1 VGNKMNEIINE
12 ENNNEIT
19 NDEEIKNNE
28 EINNEMNKDEKKEIK
43 NLENKNLKK
52 RFFYCLDF
60 PKQIWFIFWSE
71 FGERFAFYGKK
82 KNILKQGFRA
92 ILSLYLVKYLLFSED
107 TATST
112 VHIFNFFSYCK
123 YSL

>member
-1 VGNKMNEIINE
+1 VGNKMNEEN
-12 ENNNEIT
+12 NNNEIT

-28 EINNEMNKDEKKEIK
+28 EINNEMNKEIK

-82 KNILKQGFRA
+82 KK
-92 ILSLYLVKYLLFSED
+92 LF
-107 TATST
+107 
-112 VHIFNFFSYCK
+112 
-123 YSL
+123 